1 MGGRCMAL
9 KKSSEVITIS
19 GEVVESAANTFT
31 QAQIDL
37 QLNPLDLEVFVVTA
51 VDLDIFAP
59 DGVPG
64 TRTNSSGSLSNTSRS
79 SLGSIADSNVIASI
93 SNVLASDG
101 FADATA
107 AFEKTSMEAPV
118 GDLPYIAIIATNNF
132 FAQIDGTN
140 NTNAKTMRFRVYGY
154 RAKADAATYAA
165 LTQSELLSA

>member
-1 MGGRCMAL
+1 MAL

-19 GEVVESAANTFT
+19 GSVTETAANTFT

-59 DGVPG
+59 DAVAA
-64 TRTNSSGSLSNTSRS
+64 TTTNSSGSLSNTSRTT
-79 SLGSIADSNVIASI
+79 LGSIADSNVIAS
-93 SNVLASDG
+93 VSDVIAAAG
-101 FADATA
+101 FLDGGVG
-107 AFEKTSMEAPV
+107 FSKSSMEAPV

-132 FAQIDGTN
+132 FAQIDCTAN
-140 NTNAKTMRFRVYGY
+140 LNAKTMRFRVYGY
-154 RAKADAATYAA
+154 RARADAATYAA

>member
-1 MGGRCMAL
+1 MAL

-19 GEVVESAANTFT
+19 GSVSESAANTFT
-31 QAQIDL
+31 EAQIDL

-59 DGVPG
+59 DAIAG
-64 TRTNSSGSLSNTSRS
+64 TDTNSSGSLSNTSRT
-79 SLGSIADSNVIASI
+79 SLGSIADSNVIA
-93 SNVLASDG
+93 ATSDVIKAAGFVDGGVG
-101 FADATA
+101 FA
-107 AFEKTSMEAPV
+107 KQSLEAPV

-132 FAQIDGTN
+132 FAQVDGTN

-154 RAKADAATYAA
+154 RARADAATYAA